1 VGGGVV
7 SDQRTPPQIIAAA
20 DRPACALAAFIAQEL
35 EAWGFKVEVAGVES
49 PVLLVKIDDAEYMV
63 GVAKL

>member
-1 VGGGVV
+1 V

-35 EAWGFKVEVAGVES
+35 ESWGFKVEVSGVTVS
-49 PVLLVKIDDAEYMV
+49 AVLVKVDGADLMV
-63 GVAKL
+63 GVGQL